1 MAVKRQDY
9 ILGQIELLRQF
20 VARLAHSRERI
31 GLEEALRLSLDL
43 QEKLFPLPAAEF
55 LVLPVD
61 GQSAALRAG
70 ESPATGQEKCRT
82 YARLL
87 RETASLY
94 AYRGRD
100 DLAAGARQ
108 LALQVALSA
117 ALAEPADAA
126 AAALVDEMLPFGDAD
141 QLHAP
146 VRERLEAFLARP
158 R

>member
-20 VARLAHSRERI
+20 VARLAHSRERT
-31 GLEEALRLSLDL
+31 GLEEALRLSLHL
-43 QEKLFPLPAAEF
+43 QERLFPLPAAEF

-61 GQSAALRAG
+61 EQVAALRAG
-70 ESPATGQEKCRT
+70 ESSASGWEKCLT

-94 AYRGRD
+94 EYRGRD
-100 DLAAGARQ
+100 DLAGGARQ

-117 ALAEPADAA
+117 ALAESADAA
-126 AAALVDEMLPFGDAD
+126 AATLVRDLLPLVDPG
-141 QLHAP
+141 QLHPP
-146 VRERLEAFLARP
+146 VRERLDLFLARP
-158 R
+158 G